1 MKKHFLLL
9 ILSLLFLPIAQ
20 GKVKLPAMMGDH
32 MVLQQNSSVK
42 LWGWADGKKVTVTT
56 SWNNRTY
63 QASTDKDG
71 TWLVKVDTP
80 EGGYT
85 PYSITISDG
94 TPVTLSDI
102 LIGEV
107 WICSG
112 QSNMEMRMMGNT
124 AQPIDNSLETL
135 LNAGNYRDR
144 IRFIT
149 VPRIKDVQRRA
160 DFKKEKWKVST
171 PETTIDCSATAYFF
185 AKQITETLN
194 LPVGLVINSWGGS
207 RIESWMTE
215 ETLSSIQGIDIETA
229 KSSKLDVRNRL
240 GCLYDIMLWPVKNYT
255 ARGFL
260 WYQGESNI
268 FNYQFYAPM
277 MTAMVQLWRN
287 VWEAPDMPFYYV
299 QIAPYKYENSRNT
312 GAALLREAQVE
323 ALKTIPNSGI
333 VPTTDIGDEFCIH
346 PPQKDVV
353 GLRLATLALTKTYG
367 IRRLP
372 SNGPM
377 MTKVDYADKKAIVTF
392 DNAPAGLFPTF
403 SELEGFEIAG
413 ADKKFYPAKA
423 KIVGRTNT
431 VEVWSEEVAQP
442 VAVRYAFRNYVGNIT
457 LRNTFGLSA
466 FPFRTD
472 TWDETAMLVF
482 VTELIQSFDTVLQRP
497 DVTETGIS
505 LSHDFCTHGVRSNR
519 EIQATVTAW
528 HSHTVQSGF
537 HHCIQVSLCAGSVFH
552 ATVCTMRTFFVHSFC
567 IGSNYFTC
575 DFTGNFQYF
584 IVRVDCIRIVL
595 RCVVILVFISVIAFF
610 QLTDTLHHR
619 IVQVELEFR
628 MFCIKVWHFY
638 CFFVVVLGFG
648 SLKFKGKNCYIFVS
662 KKK

>member
-71 TWLVKVDTP
+71 AWLVKVDTP

-135 LNAGNYRDR
+135 LNAANYRDR

-240 GCLYDIMLWPVKNYT
+240 GCLYDIML
-255 ARGFL
+255 
-260 WYQGESNI
+260 
-268 FNYQFYAPM
+268 
-277 MTAMVQLWRN
+277 
-287 VWEAPDMPFYYV
+287 
-299 QIAPYKYENSRNT
+299 
-312 GAALLREAQVE
+312 
-323 ALKTIPNSGI
+323 
-333 VPTTDIGDEFCIH
+333 
-346 PPQKDVV
+346 
-353 GLRLATLALTKTYG
+353 
-367 IRRLP
+367 
-372 SNGPM
+372 
-377 MTKVDYADKKAIVTF
+377 
-392 DNAPAGLFPTF
+392 
-403 SELEGFEIAG
+403 
-413 ADKKFYPAKA
+413 
-423 KIVGRTNT
+423 
-431 VEVWSEEVAQP
+431 
-442 VAVRYAFRNYVGNIT
+442 
-457 LRNTFGLSA
+457 
-466 FPFRTD
+466 
-472 TWDETAMLVF
+472 
-482 VTELIQSFDTVLQRP
+482 
-497 DVTETGIS
+497 
-505 LSHDFCTHGVRSNR
+505 
-519 EIQATVTAW
+519 
-528 HSHTVQSGF
+528 
-537 HHCIQVSLCAGSVFH
+537 
-552 ATVCTMRTFFVHSFC
+552 
-567 IGSNYFTC
+567 
-575 DFTGNFQYF
+575 
-584 IVRVDCIRIVL
+584 
-595 RCVVILVFISVIAFF
+595 
-610 QLTDTLHHR
+610 
-619 IVQVELEFR
+619 
-628 MFCIKVWHFY
+628 
-638 CFFVVVLGFG
+638 
-648 SLKFKGKNCYIFVS
+648 
-662 KKK
+662 

>member
-1 MKKHFLLL
+1 MKKQFLLL
-9 ILSLLFLPIAQ
+9 ILSLLFLPLAQ

-71 TWLVKVDTP
+71 AWLVKVDTP
-80 EGGYT
+80 KGGYT

-112 QSNMEMRMMGNT
+112 
-124 AQPIDNSLETL
+124 
-135 LNAGNYRDR
+135 
-144 IRFIT
+144 
-149 VPRIKDVQRRA
+149 
-160 DFKKEKWKVST
+160 
-171 PETTIDCSATAYFF
+171 
-185 AKQITETLN
+185 
-194 LPVGLVINSWGGS
+194 GLVINSWGGS
-207 RIESWMTE
+207 RIEAWMDE
-215 ETLSSIQGIDIETA
+215 KTLASVEGMNVKA
-229 KSSKLDVRNRL
+229 AGNPKLSMSQRL
-240 GCLYDIMLWPVKNYT
+240 SGLYDTMLWPVKNFT

-268 FNYQFYAPM
+268 SNYQFYAPM

-299 QIAPYKYENSRNT
+299 QIAPHQYKDSCDT
-312 GAALLREAQVE
+312 GAALLREAQME

-333 VPTTDIGDEFCIH
+333 IPTTDIGDEFCIH
-346 PPQKDVV
+346 PSQKEVV

-367 IRRLP
+367 VRRLP
-372 SNGPM
+372 STGPV
-377 MTKVDYADKKAIVTF
+377 MTKVDYSGNKAIVTF
-392 DNAPAGLFPTF
+392 NNAPAGLFPTF

-423 KIVGRTNT
+423 KIIGRTNT

-472 TWDETAMLVF
+472 TWD
-482 VTELIQSFDTVLQRP
+482 
-497 DVTETGIS
+497 DV
-505 LSHDFCTHGVRSNR
+505 
-519 EIQATVTAW
+519 
-528 HSHTVQSGF
+528 
-537 HHCIQVSLCAGSVFH
+537 
-552 ATVCTMRTFFVHSFC
+552 
-567 IGSNYFTC
+567 
-575 DFTGNFQYF
+575 
-584 IVRVDCIRIVL
+584 
-595 RCVVILVFISVIAFF
+595 
-610 QLTDTLHHR
+610 
-619 IVQVELEFR
+619 
-628 MFCIKVWHFY
+628 K
-638 CFFVVVLGFG
+638 
-648 SLKFKGKNCYIFVS
+648 
-662 KKK
+662 

>member
-392 DNAPAGLFPTF
+392 DNAPAGLSLLSPNWKDLKLRERTRSSIRQKQRLWDVPT
-403 SELEGFEIAG
+403 
-413 ADKKFYPAKA
+413 
-423 KIVGRTNT
+423 
-431 VEVWSEEVAQP
+431 Q
-442 VAVRYAFRNYVGNIT
+442 
-457 LRNTFGLSA
+457 
-466 FPFRTD
+466 
-472 TWDETAMLVF
+472 
-482 VTELIQSFDTVLQRP
+482 
-497 DVTETGIS
+497 
-505 LSHDFCTHGVRSNR
+505 
-519 EIQATVTAW
+519 
-528 HSHTVQSGF
+528 
-537 HHCIQVSLCAGSVFH
+537 
-552 ATVCTMRTFFVHSFC
+552 
-567 IGSNYFTC
+567 
-575 DFTGNFQYF
+575 
-584 IVRVDCIRIVL
+584 
-595 RCVVILVFISVIAFF
+595 
-610 QLTDTLHHR
+610 
-619 IVQVELEFR
+619 
-628 MFCIKVWHFY
+628 
-638 CFFVVVLGFG
+638 
-648 SLKFKGKNCYIFVS
+648 
-662 KKK
+662 

>member
-171 PETTIDCSATAYFF
+171 PGTTIDCSATAYFF

-287 VWEAPDMPFYYV
+287 VWEAPDM
-299 QIAPYKYENSRNT
+299 
-312 GAALLREAQVE
+312 REAQVE
-323 ALKTIPNSGI
+323 ALKTIPNSGS

-431 VEVWSEEVAQP
+431 VEVWSEEIAQP

-472 TWDETAMLVF
+472 TWD
-482 VTELIQSFDTVLQRP
+482 
-497 DVTETGIS
+497 DV
-505 LSHDFCTHGVRSNR
+505 
-519 EIQATVTAW
+519 
-528 HSHTVQSGF
+528 
-537 HHCIQVSLCAGSVFH
+537 
-552 ATVCTMRTFFVHSFC
+552 
-567 IGSNYFTC
+567 
-575 DFTGNFQYF
+575 
-584 IVRVDCIRIVL
+584 
-595 RCVVILVFISVIAFF
+595 
-610 QLTDTLHHR
+610 
-619 IVQVELEFR
+619 
-628 MFCIKVWHFY
+628 K
-638 CFFVVVLGFG
+638 
-648 SLKFKGKNCYIFVS
+648 
-662 KKK
+662 